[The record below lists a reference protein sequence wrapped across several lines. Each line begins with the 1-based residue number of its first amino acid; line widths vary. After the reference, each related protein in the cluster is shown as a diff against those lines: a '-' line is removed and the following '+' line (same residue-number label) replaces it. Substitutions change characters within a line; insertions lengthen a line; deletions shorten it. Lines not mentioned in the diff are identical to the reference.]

1 MLSIKIWNQVSSM
14 CKNWSSCI
22 LSPFVSLP
30 VTSCRLLDLAKSR
43 HKQRKAW
50 FFARSL
56 GWDEFHWKSP
66 RGNRM
71 QQSSGSRDTALK
83 KRRMGSVPSP
93 AMALSN
99 LVPVKKEHSNETGQ
113 NATKAT
119 TKPPTSDPPISWNQ
133 RIESSTKTRGHNTI
147 DHHLTQKAWNP
158 DWCRIPH
165 ISTHTA
171 MTWCE
176 YPNKSHTVMTR
187 NAKMS
192 PQRHHTHV
200 LPRASFNGNADV
212 AASLLSAGNANK
224 AVNVAPR
231 HEELVVQ
238 QGLSRRNASKDL
250 DFRLWKDGSIVQS
263 SRLCVFASLELV
275 NLCTRSK
282 LQSQG
287 TKINER

>member
-1 MLSIKIWNQVSSM
+1 MLAEYQNHSVYTTLISRIK

-22 LSPFVSLP
+22 LSPFVWLP
-30 VTSCRLLDLAKSR
+30 VTSCPLLDLAESR

-66 RGNRM
+66 HGKRM

-99 LVPVKKEHSNETGQ
+99 LVPVKKEQKQRNGAKRHQ
-113 NATKAT
+113 AT

-147 DHHLTQKAWNP
+147 DHHLQKTQKAWNP
-158 DWCRIPH
+158 DWCRIPQILLWH
-165 ISTHTA
+165 DVNLRINRILSCLVMPKCHPNDIIH
-171 MTWCE
+171 MS
-176 YPNKSHTVMTR
+176 YPVPSC
-187 NAKMS
+187 
-192 PQRHHTHV
+192 
-200 LPRASFNGNADV
+200 ASFNGNADV

-250 DFRLWKDGSIVQS
+250 DFRT
-263 SRLCVFASLELV
+263 SLKLV

-282 LQSQG
+282 LQRSQG